1 MAVRFSRFHLQASFT
16 RPTDDFHVEIDP
28 SSGTELIRLFDTKS
42 AMKFSPKISA
52 SVAQPLPVPDP
63 KTDQV
68 GLGWM
73 GPTIVE
79 KFLSNK
85 NLIWHNGLVGGH
97 ASYISFDKVSQTGVI
112 ILSNKAMDLHVVGS
126 KLSRLTRIHSVKD

>member
-1 MAVRFSRFHLQASFT
+1 MANL
-16 RPTDDFHVEIDP
+16 
-28 SSGTELIRLFDTKS
+28 KS
-42 AMKFSPKISA
+42 NGVLSDVFATTH
-52 SVAQPLPVPDP
+52 PDP
-63 KTDQV
+63 KKDQV

-126 KLSRLTRIHSVKD
+126 KLSRLTRIHSLKEQTHNTV